1 MSLETTKESIM
12 LDDQS
17 SNLVN
22 INENNDNLNQNS
34 TEIVLNE
41 ELRFNNDNVNV
52 NVTLTSEIKISIDN
66 TDNLLVND
74 TLKNANEIDK
84 PKQRILV
91 CVGVPGSGKST
102 FSKGLCQIDNVSSF
116 ETRLFYY
123 VEFSIILNCFY

>member
-1 MSLETTKESIM
+1 MSLGTTEELIV

-17 SNLVN
+17 SNIANVN
-22 INENNDNLNQNS
+22 KNNDNLNQKS

-41 ELRFNNDNVNV
+41 ELNFNNNNV
-52 NVTLTSEIKISIDN
+52 NVTLTSEARFSIDN
-66 TDNLLVND
+66 TDNILVND

-102 FSKGLCQIDNVSSF
+102 FSKRLCQIDNVSLF
-116 ETRLFYY
+116 ETGLF
-123 VEFSIILNCFY
+123 IILYFDL